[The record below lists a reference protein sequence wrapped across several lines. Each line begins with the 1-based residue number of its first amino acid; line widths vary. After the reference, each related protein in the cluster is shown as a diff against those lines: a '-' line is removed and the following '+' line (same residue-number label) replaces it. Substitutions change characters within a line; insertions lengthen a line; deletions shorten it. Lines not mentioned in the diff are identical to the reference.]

1 MTIHVTS
8 EIGRLRRVLIH
19 RPGREIDWM
28 VPSMM
33 ERLLFEDILYSD
45 RARHEHDSFAGV
57 LRAAGVETLD
67 PQDLLAE
74 VLAEATVRGRLLSRL
89 EERGVH
95 AGVLRQL
102 EDLEPAALA
111 ASLITG
117 IPDDDDHPGG
127 ATSAIPVR
135 RPEARRPPVSPGGFY
150 QLAPVPNY
158 FFQRDPQVVLG
169 DLVLVSSM
177 ATDARER
184 ESLLARTVFESHPA
198 LAGWSDMVD
207 LRGALGKRSRPPR
220 LEGGDVLIPS
230 PEVVL
235 VGLSERTNRRGIEM
249 LARALRR
256 RTDATFRHLL
266 VVELPARRS
275 YMHLDTVLTFIDRG
289 LCLAYLPV
297 VATGGEEAGDVY
309 RVDLAAPELAY
320 TVCDGLSQALAGV
333 GIEVEMVPCGGS
345 QSRIDQQR
353 EQWTD
358 GANAFAL
365 APGVI
370 ATYRRNRRTTEEL
383 ARRGWRVVAE
393 EDVIAGRE
401 DLLDQ
406 GPTVVTLLDYE
417 LSRARGGPRC
427 MTMPLERDRL
437 L

>member
-1 MTIHVTS
+1 MTIQVSS

-45 RARHEHDSFAGV
+45 RARQEHDSFTAV
-57 LRAAGVETLD
+57 LRTAGVETLD
-67 PQDLLAE
+67 PQDLLAD
-74 VLAEATVRGRLLSRL
+74 VLGEAEARGRLLSRL
-89 EERGVH
+89 EARGVRQD
-95 AGVLRQL
+95 VLSEL
-102 EDLEPAALA
+102 DDLEPESLA
-111 ASLITG
+111 ASLISG
-117 IPDDDDHPGG
+117 IPARDDDSDRATPARPSVDGG
-127 ATSAIPVR
+127 HGDYYS
-135 RPEARRPPVSPGGFY
+135 
-150 QLAPVPNY
+150 LAPIPNY

-169 DLVLVSSM
+169 DRVLVSSM

-184 ESLLARTVFESHPA
+184 ESLLARTVFENHPS
-198 LAGWSDMVD
+198 LAGAADLVD
-207 LRGALGKRSRPPR
+207 LASAGNNRARPPR

-230 PEVVL
+230 PEVIL
-235 VGLSERTNRRGIEM
+235 VGLSERTNRRGVEE
-249 LARALRR
+249 LARYLQRARG
-256 RTDATFRHLL
+256 DASGAAAEFRYLL

-275 YMHLDTVLTFIDRG
+275 YMHLDTVLTFIDHG

-297 VATGGEEAGDVY
+297 VASGGEEAGDVY
-309 RVDLAAPELAY
+309 RIDLAASELSY
-320 TVCDGLSQALAGV
+320 TVCDSLTKALAGV
-333 GIEVEMVPCGGS
+333 DIEVEMVPCGGS
-345 QSRIDQQR
+345 LSRIDQQR

-383 ARRGWRVVAE
+383 SRRGWRVVAE

-401 DLLDQ
+401 ELLDM
-406 GPTVVTLLDYE
+406 GPTVVTLLDNE

-427 MTMPLERDRL
+427 MTMPLLRDRL

>member
-1 MTIHVTS
+1 MTIQVSS
-8 EIGRLRRVLIH
+8 EIGRLRRVLVH

-45 RARHEHDSFAGV
+45 RARQEHDSFTDV
-57 LRAAGVETLD
+57 LKTAGVEILD

-74 VLAEATVRGRLLSRL
+74 VLVEAAVRQRLMSRL
-89 EERGVH
+89 EQQGVESD
-95 AGVLRQL
+95 VLRQL
-102 EDLEPAALA
+102 SEVEPATLA

-117 IPDDDDHPGG
+117 IPAGDDRSGDGG
-127 ATSAIPVR
+127 HGR
-135 RPEARRPPVSPGGFY
+135 FYRLPPI
-150 QLAPVPNY
+150 PNY

-169 DLVLVSSM
+169 DRVLVSSM

-198 LAGWSDMVD
+198 LAGYADLVD
-207 LRGALGKRSRPPR
+207 LRAAGGNPLRPPR

-235 VGLSERTNRRGIEM
+235 VGLSERTNRRGIEV
-249 LARALRR
+249 LARHLRSLVKGA
-256 RTDATFRHLL
+256 ATESTPFRHLL

-297 VATGGEEAGDVY
+297 IAKGGEEAGDVY
-309 RVDLAAPELAY
+309 RVDLTASELSY
-320 TVCDGLSQALAGV
+320 TVCDGLSRALADV
-333 GIEVEMVPCGGS
+333 DVEVEMVPCGGS
-345 QSRIDQQR
+345 ESRIDQHR

-358 GANAFAL
+358 GANAFAV

-401 DLLDQ
+401 ELLDQ
-406 GPTVVTLLDYE
+406 GPTVVTLLDNE

>member
-1 MTIHVTS
+1 MTIQVTS

-45 RARHEHDSFAGV
+45 RARQEHDSFASV

-74 VLAEATVRGRLLSRL
+74 VLVAAEARGRLLSRL
-89 EERGVH
+89 GEGGV
-95 AGVLRQL
+95 ADDVLREL
-102 EDLEPAALA
+102 DELEPAALA
-111 ASLITG
+111 NRLVTG
-117 IPDDDDHPGG
+117 IPSANDDYG
-127 ATSAIPVR
+127 S
-135 RPEARRPPVSPGGFY
+135 FY
-150 QLAPVPNY
+150 RLAPIPNY

-169 DLVLVSSM
+169 NRVLVSSM

-198 LAGWSDMVD
+198 LAGHADLVD
-207 LRGALGKRSRPPR
+207 LRAEGGHRARPPR

-230 PEVVL
+230 PEVIL
-235 VGLSERTNRRGIEM
+235 VGLSERTNRRGIEV
-249 LARALRR
+249 LARYLRR
-256 RTDATFRHLL
+256 VRRAGSAQTEFRHLL

-297 VATGGEEAGDVY
+297 TASGGEQAGDVY
-309 RVDLAAPELAY
+309 HVDLAASELAY
-320 TVCDGLSQALAGV
+320 GVCDGLSQALASC

-345 QSRIDQQR
+345 KSRIDQQR

-383 ARRGWRVVAE
+383 ANRGWRVVAE
-393 EDVIAGRE
+393 EEVIAGRE
-401 DLLDQ
+401 ELLDQ
-406 GPTVVTLLDYE
+406 GPTVVTLLDNE

>member
-1 MTIHVTS
+1 MTIQVSS

-19 RPGREIDWM
+19 RPGGEIDMM
-28 VPSMM
+28 VPAMM

-45 RARHEHDSFAGV
+45 RARQEHDSFAGV

-74 VLAEATVRGRLLSRL
+74 VLAEAAVRGRLLARL
-89 EERGVH
+89 EAGGVRPP
-95 AGVLRQL
+95 VLKQL
-102 EDLEPAALA
+102 DALEPAALA
-111 ASLITG
+111 ACLITG
-117 IPDDDDHPGG
+117 IAASDDRPGD
-127 ATSAIPVR
+127 
-135 RPEARRPPVSPGGFY
+135 SPRSFY
-150 QLAPVPNY
+150 RLAPIPNY

-169 DLVLVSSM
+169 DRVLVSSM

-198 LAGWSDMVD
+198 LAGYADLVD
-207 LRGALGKRSRPPR
+207 LRDAGGNPSRPPR

-235 VGLSERTNRRGIEM
+235 VGLSERTNRRGVEF
-249 LARALRR
+249 LARYLRGR
-256 RTDATFRHLL
+256 AGTAEKPGFRHLL

-275 YMHLDTVLTFIDRG
+275 YMHLDTVLTFIDHG

-297 VATGGEEAGDVY
+297 VAAGGDEAGDVY
-309 RVDLAAPELAY
+309 RIDLTAGELSY
-320 TVCDGLSQALAGV
+320 TVCDGLTRALADA
-333 GIEVEMVPCGGS
+333 GIEVELVPCGGS
-345 QSRIDQQR
+345 ASRIDQQR

-393 EDVIAGRE
+393 EDVLAGRE
-401 DLLDQ
+401 ELLDR
-406 GPTVVTLLDYE
+406 GPTVVTLLDNE